1 MKSLVGD
8 AERAWDNNE
17 VRDWLE
23 GEGVKVSFKHS
34 DYLHHVPILDSTI
47 KTLRMGANYDVDFM
61 MDEDA
66 FESLVYMFNNAI
78 NRNTKLTPTEMELYP
93 ELEHTWIRHCKRHN
107 DKIEREYDLR
117 YDKGNI
123 LLVHFDE
130 SKNPKRFEKI
140 GRRRIFNEL
149 CEFRGYKGMN
159 LAVRRLNEP
168 EEEESEDAEG
178 FEVKRDRRRNPHKHT
193 YFIPYYCAVWIAR
206 SINAIPREYNML
218 LPKHILDGKAV
229 YQSLLPNAA
238 RSRLVL

>member
-78 NRNTKLTPTEMELYP
+78 NRNTKITPTEMELYP
-93 ELEHTWIRHCKRHN
+93 ELEDTWIRHCKRHN
-107 DKIEREYDLR
+107 DKIERQYDLR
-117 YDKGNI
+117 YEKGNI

-130 SKNPKRFEKI
+130 SKNSKRFEKI
-140 GRRRIFNEL
+140 SRRRIFNEL

-168 EEEESEDAEG
+168 EPEETE
-178 FEVKRDRRRNPHKHT
+178 DRRRNSHKHT

-206 SINAIPREYNML
+206 NIDAIPREY
-218 LPKHILDGKAV
+218 
-229 YQSLLPNAA
+229 QSLLPDAVK
-238 RSRLVL
+238 SRMFL

>member
-1 MKSLVGD
+1 
-8 AERAWDNNE
+8 

-34 DYLHHVPILDSTI
+34 DYLHHIPVLDSTI
-47 KTLRMGANYDVDFM
+47 KTLRTGANYDVDFM

-78 NRNTKLTPTEMELYP
+78 DRNTKITPTEMELYP
-93 ELEHTWIRHCKRHN
+93 ELECTWIRHGKRHN

-117 YDKGNI
+117 YEKGNI

-140 GRRRIFNEL
+140 GRRRIFNDL

-159 LAVRRLNEP
+159 LAVKRLSEP
-168 EEEESEDAEG
+168 EDEEN
-178 FEVKRDRRRNPHKHT
+178 VDRRRNPHKHI

-206 SINAIPREYNML
+206 SIDSIPREYRVL
-218 LPKHILDGKAV
+218 LPGVSSAR
-229 YQSLLPNAA
+229 LL
-238 RSRLVL
+238 L

>member
-1 MKSLVGD
+1 MKSLLGD

-17 VRDWLE
+17 VKDWRT

-34 DYLHHVPILDSTI
+34 DYLHHIPILDSTI

-159 LAVRRLNEP
+159 LAVRRLSEP
-168 EEEESEDAEG
+168 ELELREERIDG
-178 FEVKRDRRRNPHKHT
+178 RRNPHKHIC
-193 YFIPYYCAVWIAR
+193 FIPYYCAAWIAR
-206 SINAIPREYNML
+206 NINTIPREYRVL
-218 LPKHILDGKAV
+218 LPDVIRPRVFL
-229 YQSLLPNAA
+229 
-238 RSRLVL
+238 

>member
-1 MKSLVGD
+1 MKSLLGD

-23 GEGVKVSFKHS
+23 SEGVKVSFKHS
-34 DYLHHVPILDSTI
+34 DYLHHIPILDSTI

-93 ELEHTWIRHCKRHN
+93 ELEDTWIRHCKRHN
-107 DKIEREYDLR
+107 DKTEREYDLR
-117 YDKGNI
+117 YEKGNI

-130 SKNPKRFEKI
+130 AKNPKRFEKI

-159 LAVRRLNEP
+159 LAVRRLSEP
-168 EEEESEDAEG
+168 EDEESD
-178 FEVKRDRRRNPHKHT
+178 DRRRNPHKHI
-193 YFIPYYCAVWIAR
+193 YFIPYYCAIWIAR
-206 SINAIPREYNML
+206 NIDAIPREY
-218 LPKHILDGKAV
+218 
-229 YQSLLPNAA
+229 QSLLPGNV
-238 RSRLVL
+238 RPRMFL